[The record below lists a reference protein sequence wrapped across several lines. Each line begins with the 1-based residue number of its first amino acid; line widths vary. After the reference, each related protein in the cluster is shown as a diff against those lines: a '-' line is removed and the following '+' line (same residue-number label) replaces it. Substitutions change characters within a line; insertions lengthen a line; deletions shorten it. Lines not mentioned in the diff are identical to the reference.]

1 MSNENFEN
9 KLRTVCTEDIYIPQ
23 KFTYAIKSGLYENN
37 RKWRFIEMKKTIA
50 SILCIVFMG
59 TGIVLASNSLW
70 NHWNNKGVKT
80 ALEYGYVQNVE
91 MNYNIQNDLGI
102 KLDSIIIDNSN
113 IGIVFNYKI
122 PSNLKSIDNIAIK
135 DIVIKDEKNNIIFED
150 GNEKSLST
158 GYAEEF
164 ASENSIVKQAI
175 LLNNLN
181 HTYPKSNNIYISFS
195 TVNIF
200 RNQKNIKTI
209 TGNWNFDINVTDKF
223 INRETIEY
231 TAGQSKDIEVISAEL
246 TSTGLDIEMKFN
258 SPLNAENLGKNIKI
272 QDNDE
277 NEYFSDKLIAENELT
292 TPTIRTSFPITI
304 YNAHDNLKLIIKTD
318 KEIIID
324 LNKIK

>member
-9 KLRTVCTEDIYIPQ
+9 KLRNVCTEDIYIPQ

-37 RKWRFIEMKKTIA
+37 RKWRFIEMKKIIA

-91 MNYNIQNDLGI
+91 MDYNIQNDLGI

-258 SPLNAENLGKNIKI
+258 FPLNAENLGKNIKI

>member
-37 RKWRFIEMKKTIA
+37 RKWRFIEMKKIIA

-80 ALEYGYVQNVE
+80 ALEYGYVQNIE
-91 MNYNIQNDLGI
+91 MDYNIQNDLGI

-122 PSNLKSIDNIAIK
+122 PSNFKNIDNIAIK

-164 ASENSIVKQAI
+164 VSENSIVKQAI

>member
-37 RKWRFIEMKKTIA
+37 RKWRFIEMKKIIA

-91 MNYNIQNDLGI
+91 MDYNIQNDLGI

-272 QDNDE
+272 QDKDE
-277 NEYFSDKLIAENELT
+277 NEYFLDKLIVENELT
-292 TPTIRTSFPITI
+292 TPTIKTSFPITI